1 MSAISVAPS
10 NGSSMIPAQE
20 IGPGRIEMQS
30 QQQMWSIIGQQ
41 SQTVLLYSGDY
52 GQYGGV
58 ALTKQHQQVNDG
70 TRVAHG
76 QYGGNVQ
83 SVVSISSSGLGIS
96 GSYGYPAIQQQQQAN
111 MLMTPPCQ
119 PTAQGQQMTVGHS
132 SLWSHQSSGSGQS
145 SSSYSHGNLTQQ
157 PSVVRMGGA
166 PNPVAFG
173 NSSQFLSHSD
183 YAGNSQN
190 QQIRIAP
197 YSDQPGLT
205 SQKKLWPDTSDGF
218 SSTEHVSYTHVD
230 VGSSQSNGQQQIG
243 LSSRSTRVSSVSLY
257 V

>member
-1 MSAISVAPS
+1 
-10 NGSSMIPAQE
+10 
-20 IGPGRIEMQS
+20 
-30 QQQMWSIIGQQ
+30 
-41 SQTVLLYSGDY
+41 
-52 GQYGGV
+52 
-58 ALTKQHQQVNDG
+58 
-70 TRVAHG
+70 
-76 QYGGNVQ
+76 
-83 SVVSISSSGLGIS
+83 
-96 GSYGYPAIQQQQQAN
+96 
-111 MLMTPPCQ
+111 MTPPCQ

-197 YSDQPGLT
+197 YSDQPGFT
-205 SQKKLWPDTSDGF
+205 SQKNYGQTPVMGSPPL
-218 SSTEHVSYTHVD
+218 STCLTLMSMMGAASPMASNRLACKP
-230 VGSSQSNGQQQIG
+230 GSLQYMYNNSQAGLNISNFQNFESQQG
-243 LSSRSTRVSSVSLY
+243 HMAH
-257 V
+257 